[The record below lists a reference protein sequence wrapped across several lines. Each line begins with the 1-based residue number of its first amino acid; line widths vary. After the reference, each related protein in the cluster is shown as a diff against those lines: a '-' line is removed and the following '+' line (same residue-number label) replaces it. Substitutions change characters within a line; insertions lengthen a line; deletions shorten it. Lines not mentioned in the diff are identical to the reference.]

1 MKIRI
6 PGIDDCLILG
16 VLFLRNLKK
25 EVDKW
30 GRVWY
35 SNQAVRE
42 IRGAADRNLKKFK
55 KTVDKRKTVCYNL
68 KVVADKR
75 QPGE

>member
-1 MKIRI
+1 MTGHTGE
-6 PGIDDCLILG
+6 P
-16 VLFLRNLKK
+16 VWPVVFLRNLKK
-25 EVDKW
+25 GVDKW
-30 GRVWY
+30 RKVWY

-68 KVVADKR
+68 KVAADKR
-75 QPGE
+75 QPSE